1 VADFEAKLQQ
11 LSVRGTPVGAE
22 ELIER
27 IEAELAGDPLVVVFK
42 QREGAP
48 MTTTDERVTTG
59 GPGTGRGLAWA
70 IAAFVA
76 ILTMGALYFAFS
88 GGDGEV
94 VDQTTVFTPTP
105 TLLQG
110 DVLTRPLEPGA
121 YLAYADGDP
130 TTAASAI
137 FLVEGAG
144 WEGGGAGLLRD
155 NTSVLLH
162 LHQVPEPVLSPEC
175 TSTVPMPAQP
185 SAADLA
191 DAFASS
197 GFTVLEAPAAVSAF
211 GLEGQHVKVEVA
223 DGCVLAS
230 YLAKYGTEKLV
241 HPGDVLDTW
250 LFDIDGHIVM
260 VEALVQQG
268 RGVPT
273 EDDLAALSAAIDS
286 LVVTPSTTVPTPT
299 TP

>member
-1 VADFEAKLQQ
+1 MTKTDVSAKSQ
-11 LSVRGTPVGAE
+11 TP
-22 ELIER
+22 
-27 IEAELAGDPLVVVFK
+27 
-42 QREGAP
+42 
-48 MTTTDERVTTG
+48 
-59 GPGTGRGLAWA
+59 GPRRGLAWA
-70 IAAFVA
+70 LAAFAVV
-76 ILTMGALYFAFS
+76 LTVGGLYIAFS
-88 GGDGEV
+88 GDGEV
-94 VDQTTVFTPTP
+94 VDQTTVPTPTTVPTTVTP

-110 DVLTRPLEPGA
+110 GLPTRPLEPGT

-130 TTAASAI
+130 TTAATAT
-137 FLVEGAG
+137 FLVEGPG
-144 WEGGGAGLLRD
+144 WGDQGGGLLRD

-162 LHQVPEPVLSPEC
+162 IHQVPEPVVSPEC
-175 TSTVPMPAQP
+175 TASAPMPAQP

-191 DAFASS
+191 DAFAAS
-197 GFTVLEAPAAVSAF
+197 GFTVLEAPAAVNAF
-211 GLEGQHVKVEVA
+211 GLEGHHVKVEVA

-230 YLAKYGTEKLV
+230 YLAEYGTEKLV

-273 EDDLAALSAAIDS
+273 EEDLAALRAAIDT
-286 LVVTPSTTVPTPT
+286 LVVTPSTTVSTPT